1 MPSLQNADSLQ
12 GGRPRYH
19 EESSQGD
26 HSSSHFPL
34 EVLFFFFFSQVEHDM
49 VRYEVELMLHL
60 CLISKRE
67 HDTIIKTLTFRLDQ
81 FVMEGKIENQVD
93 LFQVK
98 PKCED
103 VEKENALVD
112 QTLDET
118 VYKSFSAE
126 ESIVTE
132 KVAENESV
140 AKADEN
146 LEIGDKSAEI
156 TSPVEKVLNKSF
168 VEIPEVELVD
178 TKESSTQKAHLD
190 QVQDLSLVIDIS
202 EENHATDKTDNFDLL
217 ILTEEPEKIVDL
229 NLGKCV
235 GKQRGRSLEKRGKS
249 AKLDMDARVDLAK
262 IRTRSASAKENSPKK
277 VSECA
282 ERRN

>member
-1 MPSLQNADSLQ
+1 
-12 GGRPRYH
+12 
-19 EESSQGD
+19 
-26 HSSSHFPL
+26 
-34 EVLFFFFFSQVEHDM
+34 M

-132 KVAENESV
+132 KVAENDPV
-140 AKADEN
+140 AKTDEN
-146 LEIGDKSAEI
+146 LEIEDKSAEI

-178 TKESSTQKAHLD
+178 SEMSSTQKAHLD

-202 EENHATDKTDNFDLL
+202 EENHATNRTDNFELL

-249 AKLDMDARVDLAK
+249 VKLDMTARVDLAK

-277 VSECA
+277 VSQCA

>member
-1 MPSLQNADSLQ
+1 MIKTKRTNWWRPSPVSLSHQSTRPTGPLVHYSVTFTFTRGQRLTFSGQLMFWRQLQRLQSKTILRFESFEARLEKDETRSAMPSLQNADSLQ

-112 QTLDET
+112 ATLDET
-118 VYKSFSAE
+118 VYK
-126 ESIVTE
+126 
-132 KVAENESV
+132 
-140 AKADEN
+140 
-146 LEIGDKSAEI
+146 
-156 TSPVEKVLNKSF
+156 
-168 VEIPEVELVD
+168 
-178 TKESSTQKAHLD
+178 
-190 QVQDLSLVIDIS
+190 
-202 EENHATDKTDNFDLL
+202 
-217 ILTEEPEKIVDL
+217 
-229 NLGKCV
+229 
-235 GKQRGRSLEKRGKS
+235 
-249 AKLDMDARVDLAK
+249 
-262 IRTRSASAKENSPKK
+262 
-277 VSECA
+277 
-282 ERRN
+282 

>member
-1 MPSLQNADSLQ
+1 MQIHCRAGDLATMRNHLKVTILLRIFQS
-12 GGRPRYH
+12 GGP
-19 EESSQGD
+19 
-26 HSSSHFPL
+26 
-34 EVLFFFFFSQVEHDM
+34 FFYFFFSQVEHDM

-67 HDTIIKTLTFRLDQ
+67 HDTIIKTLTFRLDH
-81 FVMEGKIENQVD
+81 FVKEGKIENQVD

-112 QTLDET
+112 ATLDET

-132 KVAENESV
+132 KVAENDPV

-146 LEIGDKSAEI
+146 IEIGDKSVEI

-178 TKESSTQKAHLD
+178 TEESSTQKAHLD

-202 EENHATDKTDNFDLL
+202 EENHTTNRTDNFDLL

-229 NLGKCV
+229 NLGKCM

-249 AKLDMDARVDLAK
+249 VKLDMTARVDLAK

>member
-1 MPSLQNADSLQ
+1 MQIHCRAGDLATMRNHLKVTILLRIFQS
-12 GGRPRYH
+12 GGP
-19 EESSQGD
+19 
-26 HSSSHFPL
+26 
-34 EVLFFFFFSQVEHDM
+34 FFYFFFSQVEHDM

-98 PKCED
+98 CED

-146 LEIGDKSAEI
+146 LEIEHKSAEI

-178 TKESSTQKAHLD
+178 TKEPSTQKAHLD

-202 EENHATDKTDNFDLL
+202 EENHATNRTDNFDLL

-249 AKLDMDARVDLAK
+249 VKLDMAARVDLAK

-277 VSECA
+277 VSQCA